1 MKIRLLNIGLS
12 IAIIC
17 ILFVDFF
24 GANEFYIERGYI
36 DVFSFL
42 LILNI
47 CRLALQ
53 NRIQFRVIGLFINLI
68 LLGILFYSLLA
79 LAFLSFGI
87 GFTGRSFPAIIGL
100 SIIVDLVFIS
110 VLIIETVKLIKSKNK
125 RDKNGG

>member
-17 ILFVDFF
+17 VLFVDFF
-24 GANEFYIERGYI
+24 GANEFNIERGYI

-53 NRIQFRVIGLFINLI
+53 NRIQFRVIGMFINLI
-68 LLGILFYSLLA
+68 LLGILFYSLLV
-79 LAFLSFGI
+79 FVILSFGI
-87 GFTGRSFPAIIGL
+87 GFTGRSFPKILGL
-100 SIIVDLVFIS
+100 SIVVGFVFIS
-110 VLIIETVKLIKSKNK
+110 VLMNETIRLIKSKNK
-125 RDKNGG
+125 L

>member
-1 MKIRLLNIGLS
+1 MKIQLLNIGLS

-24 GANEFYIERGYI
+24 GANEFNIERGYT

-53 NRIQFRVIGLFINLI
+53 NRIQLRVIGLFINLI
-68 LLGILFYSLLA
+68 LLGILVYSLLA
-79 LAFLSFGI
+79 LAILSFGI
-87 GFTGRSFPAIIGL
+87 GFMGISFPAILGL
-100 SIIVDLVFIS
+100 SIIVNFVFIS
-110 VLIIETVKLIKSKNK
+110 VLMNESIRLIKSKNK
-125 RDKNGG
+125 PDKNVG